1 MNKIEFEKWI
11 EKEIEGV
18 SLDGCFIDPSKD
30 YRRELNQFRVNK
42 RGDLLINRG
51 RTKFNDGWEILI
63 PKNRLNEC
71 DWISHMRQKA
81 YMDFGEF
88 VCAYLKAC
96 ELAGIKNLNISIYG
110 FNYACKYADGT

>member
-1 MNKIEFEKWI
+1 MKDEEKKMIESI
-11 EKEIEGV
+11 ECE
-18 SLDGCFIDPSKD
+18 FIDPSKD
-30 YRRELNQFRVNK
+30 YRKPLNQFKVIHGN
-42 RGDLLINRG
+42 LLINRG
-51 RTKFNDGWEILI
+51 RTKLNDGWEILI

-71 DWISHMRQKA
+71 DWISHMRQKS

-110 FNYACKYADGT
+110 FNYACKYADET

>member
-1 MNKIEFEKWI
+1 MNKKEFEKWI

-88 VCAYLKAC
+88 VCASLKAC

-110 FNYACKYADGT
+110 FDDSSKYADGT